1 MRIRALVLA
10 AVQAAAVVAA
20 ISSGAAC
27 THPSAHLMV
36 DSPKLLPYQ
45 PPDINEITGIEPPED
60 ADETAAPAPA
70 QNPQQPP
77 HK

>member
-1 MRIRALVLA
+1 MRIRASVLTVA
-10 AVQAAAVVAA
+10 QAVAVVAA

-27 THPSAHLMV
+27 THPSASLMV

-60 ADETAAPAPA
+60 ADEAAPAPA

-77 HK
+77 RK